1 MVIFN
6 SYVKLPEGKFGMG
19 KQWLCPSQLWW
30 MLENLQIKDESSEVA
45 WHWDRDYTLESS
57 GVNIHPMLGT
67 VTYLSQGEEKHPQLS
82 CSDAVRAVGAV
93 AAMDQWN
100 KAGEHKP

>member
-1 MVIFN
+1 MDSVCHT
-6 SYVKLPEGKFGMG
+6 FGMG
-19 KQWLCPSQLWW
+19 KHGKTLVVSNPTVMNARESA
-30 MLENLQIKDESSEVA
+30 KDESSEVA

-67 VTYLSQGEEKHPQLS
+67 VTYLSHGEEKHPQLS